1 MENSGGSRG
10 KGECPSRLRK
20 RLRQALASS
29 DWPIKRP
36 KRDRRRQRGLE
47 GSNVGPHP
55 MPSHSHSLPPMLKVS
70 LYFPPLAYPLYE
82 LMPIP
87 PARPLR
93 ELKRSLADLSTGSL
107 HAPDI
112 SFWLGDRLCGDDEL
126 VGELWAQQRPQ
137 ERPHWTVLCLRVM
150 LPRRPSPTPSLFS
163 PTSPLQYAYFLPPP
177 AASPP
182 PQRLGPVD
190 LRRRPVLPFPPAPAQ
205 PHPLQRIPQPP
216 LA

>member
-126 VGELWAQQRPQ
+126 VGELWAQQ
-137 ERPHWTVLCLRVM
+137 VSDAFCLR
-150 LPRRPSPTPSLFS
+150 
-163 PTSPLQYAYFLPPP
+163 
-177 AASPP
+177 
-182 PQRLGPVD
+182 D
-190 LRRRPVLPFPPAPAQ
+190 LRYDAAVREREGRSDLWERATASYCPMEREGARGATLAETPPGRFRWQGA
-205 PHPLQRIPQPP
+205 LG
-216 LA
+216 